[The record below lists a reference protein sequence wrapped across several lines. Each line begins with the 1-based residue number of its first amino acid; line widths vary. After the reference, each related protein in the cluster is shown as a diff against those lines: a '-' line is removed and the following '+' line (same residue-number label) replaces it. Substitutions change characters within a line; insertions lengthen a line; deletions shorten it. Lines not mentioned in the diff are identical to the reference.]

1 MSFNLVLG
9 FKEDDINIR
18 AVNPLTKRESG
29 LCLLTINESPT
40 CYRLKSKKF
49 PQTHRIQA
57 EFGKKTDTNFLDG
70 KTLEKTTYGHLQ
82 DRPQRFY
89 SLLDSI
95 QSSHQKEA
103 FKYLKVMNYIFSCLI
118 GITVIIRVIHSLF
131 VTYKF

>member
-1 MSFNLVLG
+1 M
-9 FKEDDINIR
+9 
-18 AVNPLTKRESG
+18 NPLTKRESG
-29 LCLLTINESPT
+29 LCLLTINESST

-57 EFGKKTDTNFLDG
+57 EFGKKTDTNYLDG
-70 KTLEKTTYGHLQ
+70 KTLEKMTYGHLQ

-118 GITVIIRVIHSLF
+118 DITVIIHSLF